1 MSGAGQG
8 SKPVRVHAPLPGW
21 CDSLDDSPDPVFRDR
36 TLGDGV
42 SIDPTGSDVVA
53 PFDGLVTTLLA
64 SRHAVGL
71 RADNG
76 AEVLI
81 HVGIDSVNLEGR
93 GFEAC
98 VATGERV
105 ARGQTLLRFDMDT
118 VARNVPSLRTPVL
131 LLDDDAFEMRRDSG
145 AGLVASGEPIFE
157 IRPRA
162 SGAGRATASERADS
176 ALSSDLVVGLAHGI
190 HARPAA
196 LIAAALKPFA
206 ARVECHVAGGGAADA
221 RSVVAMMALGVR
233 HGQAV
238 SLRASGA
245 DADAALAA
253 AVPFLEPVEGESGR
267 RATVAGPAQSKPAV
281 PAYAPPAPGSVIRAR
296 PAGAGIAL
304 GTVVQLGEA
313 QDPPAAAAATPAEER
328 SRLAD
333 AIAAVRGFLE
343 RLVAE
348 RDGVGREI
356 AGAHL
361 ALLDDPEIAAAARA
375 RIDAGSSAASAW
387 HAAVGEFAQALQRLD
402 DPRLRERADDL
413 RDLDRRIQRV
423 LAGAAPDAGVTLP
436 AESVIV
442 AANLLPSELLELPP
456 ERIAGICTAA
466 GGTTSHVAILAAALG
481 IPTLVAAGEAVLG
494 IPDGTVVGV
503 DADYGELIV
512 QPDAKL
518 AAALRTRAHDEE
530 HRRARELA
538 EATEPCVTADGVSIH
553 VQANLGSQ
561 RDAQQAVECGA
572 DGCGLLRTEFL
583 FMDRSDPPTVDEQRR
598 AYQAISDALGD
609 RPLIVRTLDA
619 GGDKPVAYLAQRRE
633 ENPALGVR
641 GVRLSLRE
649 RSLFETQ
656 LEALCRVERAGPLRI
671 MIPMVASL
679 AEVDGV
685 RRILEDVRA
694 AHGLASGT
702 QLGIM
707 IETPAAALLADRFAA
722 LVDFFSI
729 GSNDLAQYTLAIDR
743 AEPTLAAA
751 LDVLHPAVLRLVAET
766 AAAAAAAGKPVGVC
780 GAAAGDT
787 MAAPLFVGLGIRELS
802 MLPRLIPGLKAL
814 LRTVAVEECA
824 ALATKALAMRS
835 AEEVRAMMRTLL
847 AARQARG

>member
-1 MSGAGQG
+1 
-8 SKPVRVHAPLPGW
+8 VHAPLPGW
-21 CDSLDDSPDPVFRDR
+21 CDSLNDSPDPVFRDR

-42 SIDPTGSDVVA
+42 SIDPTGNDVVA
-53 PFDGLVTTLLA
+53 PFDGTVTALLA
-64 SRHAVGL
+64 SKHAIGL

-81 HVGIDSVNLEGR
+81 HVGIDTVTLGGA
-93 GFEAC
+93 GFDAF
-98 VATGERV
+98 VAVGDRV
-105 ARGQTLLRFDMDT
+105 TRGQKLLRFDMDA
-118 VARNVPSLRTPVL
+118 VARSVPSLRTPVL
-131 LLDDDAFEMRRDSG
+131 LLDSDVFELRRDSA
-145 AGLVASGEPIFE
+145 AGFVARGEPIFE
-157 IRPRA
+157 IRRKAVAQPVPD
-162 SGAGRATASERADS
+162 ATASAAHAAPARDV
-176 ALSSDLVVGLAHGI
+176 VVGLAHGI

-206 ARVECHVAGGGAADA
+206 ARVECRVAGGGAADA
-221 RSVVAMMALGVR
+221 RSVVALMALGVR
-233 HGQAV
+233 HGQRVTLA
-238 SLRASGA
+238 ASGA

-253 AVPFLEPVEGESGR
+253 AVPFLEPIEGASGR
-267 RATVAGPAQSKPAV
+267 PESVAAATGSQAAVAR
-281 PAYAPPAPGSVIRAR
+281 YAPPAPGSVIRAR
-296 PAGAGIAL
+296 PAGAGVAL
-304 GTVVQLGEA
+304 GTVVQLGEG
-313 QDPPAAAAATPAEER
+313 QVPPAVAAATPAEER
-328 SRLAD
+328 ARLAG
-333 AIAAVRGFLE
+333 AVAAVRGFLE
-343 RLVAE
+343 RLAAE

-375 RIDAGSSAASAW
+375 RIDAGGSAAAAW
-387 HAAVGEFAQALQRLD
+387 HAALGEFAEALQRLD

-413 RDLDRRIQRV
+413 RDLDRRMQRV

-442 AANLLPSELLELPP
+442 AANLLPSELLELEP

-494 IPDGTVVGV
+494 IPAGTAVGV
-503 DADYGELIV
+503 DADFGELIV

-518 AAALRTRAHDEE
+518 AAALQTRARDDE

-538 EATEPCVTADGVSIH
+538 AAAGPCITTDGVSIH
-553 VQANLGSQ
+553 VHANLGSQ
-561 RDAQQAVECGA
+561 RDAQQALECGA

-583 FMDRSDPPTVDEQRR
+583 FMDRSEPPTVDEQRH
-598 AYQAISDALGD
+598 AYQEISDALGA

-633 ENPALGVR
+633 DNPALGVR

-649 RSLFETQ
+649 RSLFEAQ

-679 AEVDGV
+679 AEVDEV
-685 RRILEDVRA
+685 RRILEEVRSS
-694 AHGLASGT
+694 HGLASET

-722 LVDFFSI
+722 VVDFFSI

-743 AEPTLAAA
+743 GEPTLAAA
-751 LDVLHPAVLRLVAET
+751 LDVLHPAVLRLVAQT
-766 AAAAAAAGKPVGVC
+766 AAAATAAGKPVGVC

-802 MLPRLIPGLKAL
+802 MLPRLIPRQKAL
-814 LRTVAVEECA
+814 LRGLRVDACA
-824 ALATKALAMRS
+824 RLAKDALAMHS
-835 AEEVRAMMRTLL
+835 AEDVRAMMRAFL
-847 AARQARG
+847 ARLQARD